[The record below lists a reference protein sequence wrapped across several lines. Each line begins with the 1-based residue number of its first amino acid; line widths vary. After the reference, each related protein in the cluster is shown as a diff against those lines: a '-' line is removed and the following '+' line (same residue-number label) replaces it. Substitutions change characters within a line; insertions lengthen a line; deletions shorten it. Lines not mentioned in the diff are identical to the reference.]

1 MEIFHYQI
9 IKKFDFVHLFA
20 VMTGMD
26 FLSSSS
32 NLVGWGGY
40 LDLLAQDLKNK
51 FKDIPDLDKLIVEAK
66 KFLGIKG

>member
-1 MEIFHYQI
+1 MEILYYQI
-9 IKKFDFVHLFA
+9 IKKFDFIHLFA

-32 NLVGWGGY
+32 NLVCCGGY
-40 LDLLAQDLKNK
+40 SDLLAQDLKNN

>member
-1 MEIFHYQI
+1 
-9 IKKFDFVHLFA
+9 
-20 VMTGMD
+20 MTGMD